1 MLQTQPAV
9 GEHIPSICLE
19 SLVCVILKWD
29 SLGHVVRGLQSPG
42 EDGGLPVGGTEDSL
56 LIWTSGVSLS
66 TVSSALGLRP
76 GSSCW

>member
-1 MLQTQPAV
+1 M
-9 GEHIPSICLE
+9 
-19 SLVCVILKWD
+19 ILKWD

-66 TVSSALGLRP
+66 TVSSALGLR
-76 GSSCW
+76 S